1 MLWRSNPIPPS
12 FGDQT
17 IEVKA
22 QQSLNGLIVTLLERV
37 VQPKVDL
44 QNRIG
49 VLHVTEDP
57 ELADV
62 IFKNPSLFVKNMALV
77 AALGES
83 RFNLNGERWVQFRD
97 RTQPAYNKASKSHE
111 IPKIDAIFCD
121 VLDGVSLQSGSEL
134 EQALTRATLAVL
146 CKALNIDLDLRRLLQ
161 VHPHIRT
168 HTMLLQFFSW
178 YGAQEPDV
186 LMRRAEWLDQ
196 CFNEII
202 LADPLSKDYVR
213 RAIPVN
219 SASECSSVITDLMQN
234 LFAGTETTVATL
246 SWAVKLLAQN
256 AQLQDALRLE
266 ADAPLQSRN
275 LTRSFL
281 WETMRCFPPIPFV
294 VRELSEDYSGHGRRF
309 VKGDQVMISILG
321 LHRHSDFWVNP
332 HEFHAAREEFSDGQT
347 NGIAFRPFVSG
358 PRVCGGKRLAEI
370 EMLAALPEILRRWRI
385 VSVSSDLSHD
395 YAIGLRP
402 RNLNSVRLEAL
413 AR

>member
-1 MLWRSNPIPPS
+1 
-12 FGDQT
+12 
-17 IEVKA
+17 
-22 QQSLNGLIVTLLERV
+22 
-37 VQPKVDL
+37 
-44 QNRIG
+44 
-49 VLHVTEDP
+49 
-57 ELADV
+57 
-62 IFKNPSLFVKNMALV
+62 
-77 AALGES
+77 
-83 RFNLNGERWVQFRD
+83 
-97 RTQPAYNKASKSHE
+97 
-111 IPKIDAIFCD
+111 
-121 VLDGVSLQSGSEL
+121 
-134 EQALTRATLAVL
+134 
-146 CKALNIDLDLRRLLQ
+146 
-161 VHPHIRT
+161 
-168 HTMLLQFFSW
+168 
-178 YGAQEPDV
+178 
-186 LMRRAEWLDQ
+186 
-196 CFNEII
+196 
-202 LADPLSKDYVR
+202 
-213 RAIPVN
+213 
-219 SASECSSVITDLMQN
+219 MQN

-332 HEFHAAREEFSDGQT
+332 HEFHAARGEFSDGQA

-358 PRVCGGKRLAEI
+358 PRVCGGKRLAEM

-385 VSVSSDLSHD
+385 VPVSPDLSHD
-395 YAIGLRP
+395 YAIALRP